1 MTIEVGNIRD
11 YLVDGKAVLPEGA
24 VWVGRAAPRWG
35 LKASPLGNPYRPG
48 QWNHEGM
55 RRPRQLSLA
64 DCLEAYHVWL
74 IHKPTL
80 ACHMELARLRG
91 MLTRNGSLV
100 LLCGCETWDGTG
112 EAPGKCHAEILK
124 EYLEAER

>member
-64 DCLEAYHVWL
+64 DCLEAYRVWL
-74 IHKPTL
+74 IFRPTL
-80 ACHMELARLRG
+80 AAHMEFGRLYSRRDD
-91 MLTRNGSLV
+91 LL
-100 LLCGCETWDGTG
+100 LLCGCH
-112 EAPGKCHAEILK
+112 PKPCHADIIK
-124 EYLEAER
+124 ERLESA